1 LPKDREEIW
10 STLEMSFS
18 IFFKKTWIK
27 KRYRVLLE
35 MLQGS
40 FFRSGPFKIQPSK
53 ELFARLVGSPIDQP
67 TRKRVDRGP

>member
-35 MLQGS
+35 MVQEAS
-40 FFRSGPFKIQPSK
+40 F
-53 ELFARLVGSPIDQP
+53 E
-67 TRKRVDRGP
+67 VDRSKFSLPRSFLLG